1 VGDRNVGKTS
11 LILSLVSEEFPIDV
25 PAKAEEITIPGD
37 LTPEKVPTCIV
48 DYSSAEQDDGQLE
61 AQLEKADVV
70 CIVYAVDDE
79 DSLDSVTD
87 HWLPL
92 LRVTLGDSHTTPVI
106 LVGNKVDQVDYTT
119 MDAVMPVMNDYEEIE
134 TCVECSARN
143 LKNISEVFYFAQK
156 AVLHPSAPLW
166 NYHDKDLTENCKRA
180 LLRIFK
186 VCDLDNDGIMSDS
199 ELARFQRRC
208 FNMDLEPGTLDSL
221 KAVVVKNSPSGIQG
235 DGLTSKGFLTLN
247 SLFIQRGRHETTWT
261 ILRKFGYCDDLSL
274 AWEQVVSPVIPAS
287 GSTVELTPAGLE
299 FLAALF
305 DKHDLDRDQTLNTQE
320 AISLFSTCP
329 SMPWGPEVYNQVP
342 VNSLTRVGLTGYLA
356 WWNLIS
362 LTDPEKCCKL
372 LAHLGYDYHTPHLP
386 YKSAPLAETKDRKA
400 DLAKRQTNKTVYS
413 CLVVGP
419 RDAGKTTFCQRF
431 LGKTIEETNCI
442 AADEKPKSLVNS
454 VLVYGQQKYLVMM
467 DADVLAASDCL
478 NSTQTNCDVICLVY
492 DASNPRSFEYCARI
506 YLRYFSTTQVP
517 VLVVANKSDRGVV
530 RQDYILQ
537 PEAFCAKHKLPP
549 PQKAS
554 ARAPPT
560 KDIFIKLAT
569 MAAFPK
575 FQAAWMLFYRG
586 RHLKQLGLVGE
597 DSGMLKISLG
607 VSVLALGGIFAYK
620 YLTNR

>member
-1 VGDRNVGKTS
+1 MKSPRCGGRDEVRILLVGDRNVGKTS

-48 DYSSAEQDDGQLE
+48 DYSSAEQTDAQLE
-61 AQLEKADVV
+61 VELEKADVV

-92 LRVTLGDSHTTPVI
+92 LRVSLGDSHTTPVI

-166 NYHDKDLTENCKRA
+166 NYQDKDLTDTCKKA

-186 VCDLDNDGIMSDS
+186 ICDQDNDGIMSDS

-208 FNMDLEPGTLDSL
+208 FSMDLEPGTLDSL
-221 KAVVVKNSPSGIQG
+221 KTVVIKNCPEGINK

-274 AWEQVVSPVIPAS
+274 AWDQVVPRVPTCQGA
-287 GSTVELTPAGLE
+287 TVELTQSGLE
-299 FLAALF
+299 FLTSLF
-305 DKHDLDRDQTLNTQE
+305 EKHDLDRDQALSTQE
-320 AISLFSTCP
+320 MISLFSTCP
-329 SMPWGPEVYNQVP
+329 SMPWGPEVFYQVP
-342 VNSLTRVGLTGYLA
+342 TSTNNWIGLPGYLA
-356 WWNLIS
+356 WWNLQS
-362 LTDPEKCCKL
+362 LLEPDKCCEL
-372 LAHLGYDYHTPHLP
+372 LAHLGYDYYTPHLP
-386 YKSAPLAETKDRKA
+386 HKLPPLASTKDKKS

-431 LGKTIEETNCI
+431 LNRSIEETGRI
-442 AADEKPKSLVNS
+442 GPDEKPKSLVNS
-454 VLVYGQQKYLVMM
+454 VIVYGQQKYLVMM
-467 DADVLAASDCL
+467 DADVLTASDGL
-478 NSTQTNCDVICLVY
+478 NYTQTHCDVVCLVY

-517 VLVVANKSDRGVV
+517 VLVVANKSDAGVV

-554 ARAPPT
+554 SRAPPS

-569 MAAFPK
+569 MAAFP
-575 FQAAWMLFYRG
+575 
-586 RHLKQLGLVGE
+586 
-597 DSGMLKISLG
+597 
-607 VSVLALGGIFAYK
+607 
-620 YLTNR
+620 